1 MVARRKSE
9 ITTLKLVL
17 ASASERRLTLL
28 HQIGIVPALV
38 DPIGI
43 DERLS
48 LPGATPTQIATHF
61 ARQKAELAS
70 ARHPDYLV
78 LGADTLVACGR
89 RVLMKPEDS
98 RDAQAFLSLLSGRRH
113 RVHTGLC
120 LIGCGKMRQRFVT
133 TVVRF
138 KRLTGR
144 EIRAYI
150 DSNEWRGKAGAY
162 AIQGLAGVFVKA
174 INGSYSNVVGLPLYE
189 TYVLLTSFG
198 YRLPTVGLEKPKA
211 AL

>member
-1 MVARRKSE
+1 MAARRKFE
-9 ITTLKLVL
+9 NTTLKLVL

-38 DPIGI
+38 DPTGI

-48 LPGATPTQIATHF
+48 LPGETPTQMAAHL
-61 ARQKAELAS
+61 ARRKAELAF
-70 ARHPDYLV
+70 ALHPDSLV

-98 RDAQAFLSLLSGRRH
+98 HDAQAFLSLLSGRRH

-120 LIGCGKMRQRFVT
+120 LIGSGKMRQRFVT

-138 KRLTGR
+138 KRLTDR
-144 EIRAYI
+144 EIQSYI

-162 AIQGLAGVFVKA
+162 AIQGRAGAFVKA

-198 YRLPTVGLEKPKA
+198 YCLPTVDLEKSK
-211 AL
+211 LTV